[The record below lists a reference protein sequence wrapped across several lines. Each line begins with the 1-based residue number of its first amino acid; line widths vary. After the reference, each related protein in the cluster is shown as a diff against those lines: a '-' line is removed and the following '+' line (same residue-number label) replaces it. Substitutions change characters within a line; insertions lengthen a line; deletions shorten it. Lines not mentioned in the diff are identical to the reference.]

1 VMHEATVNRVT
12 DEQLFYLRSRGLN
25 EDQSLDLILSGFLDP
40 IAKEL
45 PLDYAIELNR
55 LIRLEMTGSL
65 G

>member
-1 VMHEATVNRVT
+1 
-12 DEQLFYLRSRGLN
+12 LN

-55 LIRLEMTGSL
+55 MIRLEMEGSI